1 MKNIFLVVV
10 ICLFSV
16 KSLSAQTP
24 NSNLRA
30 DSHAPIGVMRD
41 HIHKKGEF
49 MTSYRASYMEMKG
62 LSNNQ
67 GSVSSAQALNS
78 RLVAPIE
85 MQMGMDM
92 LSAMY
97 GVTDNLTI
105 AAMGSFAVKKM
116 NHQRRNG
123 TFFERE
129 SESVGD
135 IQVNALYKLGKYYD
149 GDMLFNLGL
158 SIPTGSVDERDLNG
172 NRLPYPMQIGS
183 GSYEILPGLSYTKLN
198 NSYSYGGQLNA
209 SFKLDT
215 NNNGYKL
222 GDSYNITAWI
232 AKPVFDSLS
241 ISSRLDFNK
250 IEAIE
255 GRDSSLDNIV
265 AAIVTADP
273 SLSDREFIDLYFGVN
288 YVLPDSLIS
297 NMRLA
302 FEGGPRIHEKFQDN
316 QLETDFKLFFG
327 IQKTF

>member
-1 MKNIFLVVV
+1 MCFFTINS
-10 ICLFSV
+10 LF
-16 KSLSAQTP
+16 AQV
-24 NSNLRA
+24 SNKHLRA
-30 DSHAPIGVMRD
+30 DFHAPIGVMRD
-41 HIHKKGEF
+41 HVHKKGQF

-67 GSVSSAQALNS
+67 GSISSAQALNS

-105 AAMGSFAVKKM
+105 AAMGSFVVKKM

-135 IQVNALYKLGKYYD
+135 LKVNASYKLGNYSND
-149 GDMLFNLGL
+149 NLLINLGF
-158 SIPTGSVDERDLNG
+158 SIPTGSIDERDPSG

-183 GSYEILPGLSYTKLN
+183 GSYEVLPGLSYTKLN
-198 NSYSYGGQLNA
+198 NSYSYGWQLNA
-209 SFKLDT
+209 SIKLDT
-215 NNNGYKL
+215 NDNGYKL
-222 GDSYNITAWI
+222 GDSYNVTAWI
-232 AKPVFDSLS
+232 AKPIFDNLS
-241 ISSRLDFNK
+241 VSSRLDFNK

-255 GRDSSLDNIV
+255 GRDSTLDSVV

-273 SLSDREFIDLYFGVN
+273 SLSDREFVDLYLGVN
-288 YVLPDSLIS
+288 YVVPESLIS

-302 FEGGPRIHEKFQDN
+302 LEGGPTIYEKFQDN
-316 QLETDFKLFFG
+316 QLERDFKLFFG